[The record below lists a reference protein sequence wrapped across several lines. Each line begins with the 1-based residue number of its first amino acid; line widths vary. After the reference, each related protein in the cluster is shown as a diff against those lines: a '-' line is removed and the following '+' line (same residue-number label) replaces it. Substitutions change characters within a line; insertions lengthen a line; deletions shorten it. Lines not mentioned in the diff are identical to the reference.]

1 MTNVF
6 VQERFPIYFQIFEI
20 TAQACWPE
28 KNSKTGRKI
37 DLQNLM
43 YFYAFTQ
50 RNLNIRTTTL
60 DCPSKIKVANKSLA
74 VVEVEAV
81 TFLLILVCTLNLFYK
96 HHSD

>member
-1 MTNVF
+1 MKIDKNMTNVF

-43 YFYAFTQ
+43 YFLCFHT
-50 RNLNIRTTTL
+50 
-60 DCPSKIKVANKSLA
+60 KKS
-74 VVEVEAV
+74 E
-81 TFLLILVCTLNLFYK
+81 
-96 HHSD
+96 H